1 MITIETAAE
10 KEMIMV
16 PLNSM
21 VVILSKVKTH
31 QLPLLSLTAKYAQL
45 QSHIESAGTKLML
58 NMIITFQKKWKW
70 AEQFILLIKQFH

>member
-31 QLPLLSLTAKYAQL
+31 HLPLLPLTAKYTQL

-58 NMIITFQKKWKW
+58 NMIIKFQKKWKW
-70 AEQFILLIKQFH
+70 GEQFVLLVK